1 MAIENTG
8 YPTYEDGVR
17 FRLSDLKDLL
27 YVSAMSIISPLYYLS
42 KRNNSEIKTM
52 MFSNLSEDD
61 LIRAKVNC
69 VTEVLLAN
77 HGFSNTSEN
86 SPTAKA
92 VMKFKDLLAVTLQMT
107 ESGDLSEQ
115 GRDLLFHRLVDGLR
129 SDMGMKIGFVD
140 KALLGIKAHDLLEVD
155 GALGFLKEVKGV
167 SQASVIKN
175 IFENFKI
182 QTLPLLSA
190 QKALVH
196 SWDSVHDFST
206 GDFSMFKIKP
216 LPKPV
221 SISVLKCVPT
231 EARNIQRKLN
241 SGGRH

>member
-1 MAIENTG
+1 MANVNTS
-8 YPTYEDGVR
+8 YPSYEDGVR
-17 FRLSDLKDLL
+17 FRLSDLKDVL
-27 YVSAMSIISPLYYLS
+27 YVSAMSIISPLYNLS
-42 KRNNSEIKTM
+42 KRNNSNIKTM

-69 VTEVLLAN
+69 VTEILLAN
-77 HGFSNTSEN
+77 HDFSNTSEN
-86 SPTAKA
+86 SSTAKS

-129 SDMGMKIGFVD
+129 SDMGMKISFVD

-155 GALGFLKEVKGV
+155 GALEFLKEVKGV

-175 IFENFKI
+175 VFENFKI

-190 QKALVH
+190 QNALVH
-196 SWDSVHDFST
+196 SGDSVHDFST
-206 GDFSMFKIKP
+206 CYFSMFKIKP

-221 SISVLKCVPT
+221 LT
-231 EARNIQRKLN
+231 EARNIQRPN

>member
-1 MAIENTG
+1 MAIVNTG
-8 YPTYEDGVR
+8 YPSYEDGVR

-27 YVSAMSIISPLYYLS
+27 YVSAMSIISPLYNLS

-52 MFSNLSEDD
+52 RFSNLSEDD

-77 HGFSNTSEN
+77 HDFSNTSEN

-129 SDMGMKIGFVD
+129 SDMGMKISFVD

-155 GALGFLKEVKGV
+155 GALEFLKEVKGA
-167 SQASVIKN
+167 SQIEDIEEKL
-175 IFENFKI
+175 EGFKI
-182 QTLPLLSA
+182 KTLPLISV
-190 QKALVH
+190 KNALVQGCR
-196 SWDSVHDFST
+196 VHDFST
-206 GDFSMFKIKP
+206 GDFSMFKVKSQTGLCAFSLSEKARP
-216 LPKPV
+216 LTNP
-221 SISVLKCVPT
+221 SID
-231 EARNIQRKLN
+231 
-241 SGGRH
+241 SGRRH